1 MGYKIGLD
9 DVIDHFTLDADELT
23 QLRNKTGAT
32 RLGFAVMLKFLLWR
46 GRFPGRG
53 QEVPDDAVEYV
64 ARQVGVTA
72 DEFEHYDFAG
82 RTIKGHR
89 REIRRFASYV
99 RQRARSGPSRRHQPS
114 QRHHPRANGLRSL
127 QVLARQ
133 AEQQRRGIM
142 LHRPARH
149 ELLQLLGRHPGSGR
163 RLPAQVISDEPQM
176 VGASLLTFPVD
187 GQHTRIHLQPRP
199 QPRHRHRRCGPHL
212 IRHEPQ
218 PRQRAQLNS
227 QAQALHRASSAAR
240 SDELDIRRRQR
251 EEPDH
256 LVLPDVGKPPQLI
269 QLTIGEQT
277 RRHQTPPR
285 PNQQS
290 VRT

>member
-89 REIRRFASYV
+89 REIRRFASYRV
-99 RQRARSGPSRRHQPS
+99 CSVAD
-114 QRHHPRANGLRSL
+114 ADK
-127 QVLARQ
+127 LAIQEPPQ
-133 AEQQRRGIM
+133 A
-142 LHRPARH
+142 A
-149 ELLQLLGRHPGSGR
+149 
-163 RLPAQVISDEPQM
+163 
-176 VGASLLTFPVD
+176 TK
-187 GQHTRIHLQPRP
+187 
-199 QPRHRHRRCGPHL
+199 
-212 IRHEPQ
+212 
-218 PRQRAQLNS
+218 
-227 QAQALHRASSAAR
+227 SSAR
-240 SDELDIRRRQR
+240 
-251 EEPDH
+251 
-256 LVLPDVGKPPQLI
+256 
-269 QLTIGEQT
+269 
-277 RRHQTPPR
+277 
-285 PNQQS
+285 
-290 VRT
+290 